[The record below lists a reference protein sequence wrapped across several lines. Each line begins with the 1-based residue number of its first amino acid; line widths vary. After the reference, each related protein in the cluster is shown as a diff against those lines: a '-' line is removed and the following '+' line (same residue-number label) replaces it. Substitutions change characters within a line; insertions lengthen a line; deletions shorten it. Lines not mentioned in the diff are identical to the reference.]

1 MIQPDKKQAGPKW
14 LIDEECSEDGKTL
27 HLDLQFLITSKFSRQ
42 IPLSRQWKSECIIS
56 HKWKLKTFETKV
68 KDIEVQD
75 VDQRTC
81 CQYIAVSLLGD
92 ERKGPMIDT
101 KTS

>member
-1 MIQPDKKQAGPKW
+1 M
-14 LIDEECSEDGKTL
+14 
-27 HLDLQFLITSKFSRQ
+27 
-42 IPLSRQWKSECIIS
+42 
-56 HKWKLKTFETKV
+56 V

-92 ERKGPMIDT
+92 ERKDPMIDT